1 MNLQE
6 NRNRIKRLL
15 EQFNEPSM
23 SIIVKLFKI
32 LNGEKK
38 KNKTRESLLD
48 AIKKMSVY
56 MNIPKGYEL
65 YLLELYMLNYRED
78 SDYSDLTKENFID
91 PRKQKGKTISNPKAK
106 LYTIAQLP
114 FKASNLQGYWDT
126 DYKGNPYYKVV
137 SYGWYPVFIFKNNKW
152 YEATERYSSSTSKQ
166 MSNANPVEWNDELN
180 NNVYLL
186 TQPEMKMIEQ
196 GINHEEVMKHKLNK
210 LKEFEPE
217 LTKRKK
223 TEKTKSWQGHPDYL
237 PNTNIKFKIKSVDV
251 EGDKAIVTIDI
262 YDVLNRVDGKETPT
276 TQNYLKGEM
285 TGMSQ
290 KRAEDRVKMK
300 VRPILRD
307 YMGTRVSNTEKDPI
321 NTNVEFKFNHLKQ

>member
-6 NRNRIKRLL
+6 NRNRVKRLL

-32 LNGEKK
+32 LNEEKK

-78 SDYSDLTKENFID
+78 GNYLDLTKENFID
-91 PRKQKGKTISNPKAK
+91 PRKQKGKTISNPKAN

-114 FKASNLQGYWDT
+114 FKASNLKGYWDT

-137 SYGWYPVFIFKNNKW
+137 SYDWYPVFIFKNNKW
-152 YEATERYSSSTSKQ
+152 YEVTERYSSSTSKQ
-166 MSNANPVEWNDELN
+166 MGNSNPVEWNDELN

-196 GINHEEVMKHKLNK
+196 GISHEEVMKHKLNK

-223 TEKTKSWQGHPDYL
+223 TAEIHSWHYGENL
-237 PNTNIKFKIKSVDV
+237 PNANIKFKIKSVDV

-307 YMGTRVSNTEKDPI
+307 YMGTRVSNTEEDPI

>member
-6 NRNRIKRLL
+6 NRNRVKRLL

-32 LNGEKK
+32 LNEEKK

-78 SDYSDLTKENFID
+78 GNYLDLTKENFID
-91 PRKQKGKTISNPKAK
+91 PRKQKGKTISNPKAN

-114 FKASNLQGYWDT
+114 FKASNLKGYWDT

-137 SYGWYPVFIFKNNKW
+137 SYDWYPVFIFKNNKW
-152 YEATERYSSSTSKQ
+152 YEVTEKYSSSTSKQ
-166 MSNANPVEWNDELN
+166 MGNSNPVEWNDELN

-196 GINHEEVMKHKLNK
+196 GISHEEVMKHKLNK

-223 TEKTKSWQGHPDYL
+223 TAEIHSWHYGENL
-237 PNTNIKFKIKSVDV
+237 PNANIKFKIKSVDV

-307 YMGTRVSNTEKDPI
+307 YMGTRVSNTEEDPI